1 MHELAQR
8 AARRPLCPERDL
20 DTLRIY
26 WSATEFMAM
35 AGYVDHRWTFGR
47 SEIGLSKQGARKVFE
62 LGLAK
67 TRLRKVSPSRSI
79 ASAGVGAMALAG
91 CALLTPGSAVG
102 PTPETTQAYAP
113 TPIAA
118 GKVVQIST
126 KTTGAYWSYCEDN
139 CPVPTKKTLAS
150 VAAPAPAVAEQRT
163 QKLNV
168 AADVAFGF
176 DSYQLTAKG
185 RAELD
190 RLVATIN
197 EKSGS
202 KAASIV
208 VVGHTDRLG
217 SDAYNRQLSERR
229 AQAVKE
235 YLSPIANAES
245 ITAQGLGRSDPV
257 TGTTCNSVRDIR
269 KLRDCLQP
277 DRRVEINV
285 VAPGGRGRDGSD

>member
-8 AARRPLCPERDL
+8 AAKRPLCPERDL

-35 AGYVDHRWTFGR
+35 AGYVDHRWAFGR
-47 SEIGLSKQGARKVFE
+47 SEIALSKQGARKAFE
-62 LGLAK
+62 IGLVQS
-67 TRLRKVSPSRSI
+67 RWRKVSPSRNLV
-79 ASAGVGAMALAG
+79 SAGVGAVALAG
-91 CALLTPGSAVG
+91 CSLMAPASTVAPAPVAL
-102 PTPETTQAYAP
+102 QAYAP

-139 CPVPTKKTLAS
+139 CPGPTKKTLAS

-168 AADVAFGF
+168 VADVAFGF

-197 EKSGS
+197 ASSGS

-217 SDAYNRQLSERR
+217 SDAYNRRLSERR

-235 YLSPIANAES
+235 YLGPIANAES
-245 ITAQGLGRSDPV
+245 ITAQGLGHSDPV
-257 TGTTCNSVRDIR
+257 TGTACNSVRDIR

-285 VAPGGRGRDGSD
+285 VEPGPRGRDSSG

>member
-1 MHELAQR
+1 MV
-8 AARRPLCPERDL
+8 
-20 DTLRIY
+20 
-26 WSATEFMAM
+26 
-35 AGYVDHRWTFGR
+35 GYVDHRWAFGR
-47 SEIGLSKQGARKVFE
+47 SEIALSKQGARKAFE

-91 CALLTPGSAVG
+91 CALLAPVPPVA
-102 PTPETTQAYAP
+102 PAPAATQAYAP
-113 TPIAA
+113 TPTAA

-139 CPVPTKKTLAS
+139 CPGPTKKTLS
-150 VAAPAPAVAEQRT
+150 TSTVSAPAVTEQRT

-197 EKSGS
+197 ASSGH

-235 YLSPIANAES
+235 YLAPIANAES

-285 VAPGGRGRDGSD
+285 VEPSPRGRDG

>member
-1 MHELAQR
+1 
-8 AARRPLCPERDL
+8 
-20 DTLRIY
+20 
-26 WSATEFMAM
+26 M
-35 AGYVDHRWTFGR
+35 AGYVDHRWAFGR
-47 SEIGLSKQGARKVFE
+47 SEIALSKQGARKAFE
-62 LGLAK
+62 LGLVES
-67 TRLRKVSPSRSI
+67 RWRKESPSRSL
-79 ASAGVGAMALAG
+79 ASAGMGAMVLAG
-91 CALLTPGSAVG
+91 CSLFAPASSVTPA
-102 PTPETTQAYAP
+102 PAAIQAYAP

-118 GKVVQIST
+118 GKVTQIST

-139 CPVPTKKTLAS
+139 CPGPTKKTLAS

-163 QKLNV
+163 QQLNV
-168 AADVAFGF
+168 AGDVAFGF

-217 SDAYNRQLSERR
+217 SDSYNRQLSERR
-229 AQAVKE
+229 AEAVKE
-235 YLSPIANAES
+235 YLGPIANAES

-257 TGTTCNSVRDIR
+257 TGTACNSVRDIR

-277 DRRVEINV
+277 DRRVDINF
-285 VAPGGRGRDGSD
+285 VAPGARAGSG

>member
-1 MHELAQR
+1 
-8 AARRPLCPERDL
+8 
-20 DTLRIY
+20 
-26 WSATEFMAM
+26 MAM
-35 AGYVDHRWTFGR
+35 AGYVDHRWAFGR
-47 SEIGLSKQGARKVFE
+47 SEIALSKQGARKAFE
-62 LGLAK
+62 LGLVQS
-67 TRLRKVSPSRSI
+67 RWRKVSPSRNLV
-79 ASAGVGAMALAG
+79 SAGVGAMALAG
-91 CALLTPGSAVG
+91 CALLAPASPVG
-102 PTPETTQAYAP
+102 PTPTATQVYAP

-118 GKVVQIST
+118 GKVAQIST

-139 CPVPTKKTLAS
+139 CPGPTKKTLVS

-202 KAASIV
+202 KAGSIV

-217 SDAYNRQLSERR
+217 SDAYNRRLSERR

-235 YLSPIANAES
+235 YLGPIANAES

-257 TGTTCNSVRDIR
+257 TGTACNSVRDIR

-285 VAPGGRGRDGSD
+285 VAPRAQGRDSSE

>member
-1 MHELAQR
+1 
-8 AARRPLCPERDL
+8 
-20 DTLRIY
+20 
-26 WSATEFMAM
+26 MAM

-47 SEIGLSKQGARKVFE
+47 SEIGLSKLGARKAFE
-62 LGLAK
+62 LGLVQS
-67 TRLRKVSPSRSI
+67 RWRKVSPFRSI
-79 ASAGVGAMALAG
+79 ASAGVGAMVLAG
-91 CALLTPGSAVG
+91 CSLMAPSSSIAPAQAAL
-102 PTPETTQAYAP
+102 QAYAP

-126 KTTGAYWSYCEDN
+126 KTTGSYWSYCEDI
-139 CPVPTKKTLAS
+139 CPGPTKKTLAA
-150 VAAPAPAVAEQRT
+150 VVAPAPAVAAQRA

-202 KAASIV
+202 GAASIV

-217 SDAYNRQLSERR
+217 SDSYNRQLSERR
-229 AQAVKE
+229 ARAVKE
-235 YLSPIANAES
+235 YLAPIANAES

-257 TGTTCNSVRDIR
+257 TGTACNSVRDFR

-285 VAPGGRGRDGSD
+285 VASGA

>member
-8 AARRPLCPERDL
+8 AAKRALCPERDL
-20 DTLRIY
+20 YTLRIY
-26 WSATEFMAM
+26 WSATDFMAM
-35 AGYVDHRWTFGR
+35 AGYVDHRWAFGR
-47 SEIGLSKQGARKVFE
+47 SEIALSKQGARKAFE
-62 LGLAK
+62 LGLVQSRWR
-67 TRLRKVSPSRSI
+67 TVSPSRSL
-79 ASAGVGAMALAG
+79 ASAGMGAMVLAG
-91 CALLTPGSAVG
+91 CSLFAPAASVTPAPAAL
-102 PTPETTQAYAP
+102 QAYAP

-118 GKVVQIST
+118 GKVTQIST
-126 KTTGAYWSYCEDN
+126 KTTGAYWSYCADH
-139 CPVPTKKTLAS
+139 CPGPTKKTLTS
-150 VAAPAPAVAEQRT
+150 VAASAPAVAEQRM

-197 EKSGS
+197 ASSGS

-217 SDAYNRQLSERR
+217 SDAYNRRLSEQR
-229 AQAVKE
+229 AQTVKE
-235 YLSPIANAES
+235 YLGPIANAES

-257 TGTTCNSVRDIR
+257 TGAACNSVRGIR

-277 DRRVEINV
+277 DRRVEINF
-285 VAPGGRGRDGSD
+285 VAPGPRGRDSSG